1 MEFPQALA
9 SKHVIIVPML
19 NILLFFVLF
28 PGVKFR
34 FDPAS
39 YSVSEADGMA
49 TLTIV
54 QFDRAAGATGDI
66 TVLFSTADGTA
77 EGEG

>member
-1 MEFPQALA
+1 M
-9 SKHVIIVPML
+9 SKVTVSIMPSFRL
-19 NILLFFVLF
+19 LF

-77 EGEG
+77 EGEGYSSYALFTREF